1 MTAFSQPERRG
12 LERMQT
18 AAASHPDADLLAAF
32 SEHSLTSREQ
42 EQVLAHLSVCQT
54 CRDVVVLAGSQ
65 LVEPVSAPMRQ
76 RGLWEMP
83 LFHWGAAAATA
94 IVVVFAI
101 AIGVRDYQPAR
112 KTAASATFDEVA
124 PTPPA
129 PAQQSADK
137 VATEP
142 AAKQAE
148 GMVIT
153 NGPAVAAA
161 KESATPTTTTTRAK
175 HLQEQ
180 FRYERPAEA
189 DQATNGLPAD
199 KKERKDLGFAADA
212 IRGQHTESLNVVGGA
227 PGPAAP
233 SSANESNAIT
243 NDAKTNNSRDAATA
257 FTMKASPQ
265 ETAKAAAVAPQN
277 KPRSQTEVLDVTG
290 AAPMIDTTTSPAQ
303 SQIAVNG
310 APTDMRTVQA
320 EILAPRFQ
328 IAKHGQLQRA
338 SAQGWEDVLT
348 SHKTLVYAVA
358 GTRIFAGS
366 TKGQLYASDDNGT
379 TWKPISVHDGDTRV
393 NGNITQLHFSDVQN
407 GTLSTSAAE
416 TWTTS
421 DGGQTWH
428 KQ

>member
-101 AIGVRDYQPAR
+101 AIGLRDYQPAR

-129 PAQQSADK
+129 PAHQSADK
-137 VATEP
+137 LAAEP
-142 AAKQAE
+142 ASKQAE
-148 GMVIT
+148 GLVA
-153 NGPAVAAA
+153 NVPAA
-161 KESATPTTTTTRAK
+161 ESVPTTAAQNTMTTTRAK

-180 FRYERPAEA
+180 FRYERPAEQTPA
-189 DQATNGLPAD
+189 RDDDATKD
-199 KKERKDLGFAADA
+199 KDVSIAAGA
-212 IRGQHTESLNVVGGA
+212 IRGTSNQQLVQLV
-227 PGPAAP
+227 PPQ
-233 SSANESNAIT
+233 SANQSNTISDQ
-243 NDAKTNNSRDAATA
+243 NAATA
-257 FTMKASPQ
+257 YKTYQGGIVAQKAMKQAP
-265 ETAKAAAVAPQN
+265 VGGPQN
-277 KPRSQTEVLDVTG
+277 APRSSTENAEVAGGTPAVEANAGEMTSESKSQRVLATH
-290 AAPMIDTTTSPAQ
+290 
-303 SQIAVNG
+303 NG
-310 APTDMRTVQA
+310 ATWVRGIPWR
-320 EILAPRFQ
+320 INN
-328 IAKHGQLQRA
+328 KGQLQRGP
-338 SAQGWEDVLT
+338 SPQSFNTSIWEDVLPGQHFRAFAHFG
-348 SHKTLVYAVA
+348 SRILA
-358 GTRIFAGS
+358 GG
-366 TKGQLYASDDNGT
+366 DNGT
-379 TWKPISVHDGDTRV
+379 LYLSADSGTSWTPISVHDGDTHV
-393 NGNITQLHFSDVQN
+393 NGNITQLHFSDAQN

-416 TWTTS
+416 TWTTA